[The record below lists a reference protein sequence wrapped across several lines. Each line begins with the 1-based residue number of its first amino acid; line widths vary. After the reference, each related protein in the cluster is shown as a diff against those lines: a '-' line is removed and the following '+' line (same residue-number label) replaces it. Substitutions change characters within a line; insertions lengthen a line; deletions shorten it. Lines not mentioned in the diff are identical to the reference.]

1 MEPDRAANKIID
13 ILSEN
18 RILPAQWKFYIP
30 IFIVQ
35 QPRPIVANARN
46 LADGILEAI
55 QKYDIHIPDYQYAT
69 YEGSKDYQLAFDWE
83 E

>member
-1 MEPDRAANKIID
+1 MEPDRAAHKIVD
-13 ILSEN
+13 ILSDN
-18 RILPAQWKFYIP
+18 RILPADWKWLIP

-55 QKYDIHIPDYQYAT
+55 QKYDIHIPAYTYAT

>member
-1 MEPDRAANKIID
+1 MDPTKSAHKIID
-13 ILSEN
+13 VLSDN
-18 RILPAQWKFYIP
+18 RILPADWKWLIP

-35 QPRPIVANARN
+35 QPRPIIINARN
-46 LADGILEAI
+46 MADGILEAI
-55 QKYDIHIPDYQYAT
+55 EKYDIHLPDYTIAS